1 MPSLVASWSVFP
13 HNWAESSENFP
24 GDFEVNQRLRHK
36 HGKASKTIHTLK
48 ILKLLVL
55 LLMRPSP
62 YELQPA
68 GELQGIMPKIYCER
82 CWLILEDIEMIFL
95 KQNDMWFSVSVMV
108 LVLHVIL
115 ILHS

>member
-1 MPSLVASWSVFP
+1 
-13 HNWAESSENFP
+13 
-24 GDFEVNQRLRHK
+24 
-36 HGKASKTIHTLK
+36 
-48 ILKLLVL
+48 
-55 LLMRPSP
+55 MRPSP

-115 ILHS
+115 IFILHSWLCNVGCIVQYIVFQGQML